1 MGAADGA
8 AGRRPAG
15 GGRSDGRG
23 ARRRLVLRHAD
34 GPDPGWGGR
43 GAASRGG
50 CERPAGVD
58 GGAGVG
64 MNWVLASF
72 TLLAVALA
80 LGFGWYERTH
90 PSARV
95 LALIATLA
103 ALAALGR
110 VAFAPIPSVKPTT
123 DIVLLAGYVLGG
135 APGFAVGAVAALTS
149 NIFFGQGPWTPWQ
162 MAAWGGVGAGGALL
176 ALVAGR
182 ELGRVALTVAC
193 ALAGLAYG
201 AVMNFSLWVTFG
213 GDHTPAKLAG
223 YFVTSLPFDIAH
235 AVGNALFCLAFG
247 PALVRALRR
256 FRARFEVTWR
266 PAPAM
271 IGAVLVL
278 LALPIAASANAPAQS
293 VRWLERA
300 QNADGGFG
308 GAPDQSSTQLFT
320 GWAALGLAAAG
331 RNPRDVQR
339 GGKSVVDYVVAHAR
353 ELDDLGELNRTILL
367 LKAAGMQPRRV
378 AGRDL
383 VAEVASR
390 QRRGGSFA
398 GRVNTTSFAI
408 LGLAAGGRSPRDP
421 VLRRAARW
429 VAGQVNDD
437 GGFNFD
443 GKGASSG
450 IDDTGAAVQALAAAG
465 RRDTATVR
473 RALSFLVRKQN
484 PDGGFPLQ
492 PGGGSN
498 AQSTAWAVQAL
509 VAGGRDPEK
518 VTNAGSRSPVAYL
531 RSLIGP
537 SGAVRYSRTS
547 VQTPVWVTAQALAA
561 LAGKPFPLARVPR
574 AKRPPRA
581 RPAATA
587 TPVPTRTRPP
597 KPKPTATPARAR
609 SLPVAPPR
617 ALTGAQLGLPLAPPF

>member
-1 MGAADGA
+1 M
-8 AGRRPAG
+8 
-15 GGRSDGRG
+15 S
-23 ARRRLVLRHAD
+23 
-34 GPDPGWGGR
+34 
-43 GAASRGG
+43 
-50 CERPAGVD
+50 
-58 GGAGVG
+58 
-64 MNWVLASF
+64 WVLASF
-72 TLLAVALA
+72 TLLGVALVI
-80 LGFGWYERTH
+80 GFAWYERTH
-90 PSARV
+90 PSSRV

-123 DIVLLAGYVLGG
+123 DIVLIAGYVLGG

-149 NIFFGQGPWTPWQ
+149 NVFFGQGPWTPWQ
-162 MAAWGGVGAGGALL
+162 MLAWGGVGAGGALL
-176 ALVAGR
+176 ARVAGR
-182 ELGRVALTVAC
+182 ELGRASLTVAC
-193 ALAGLAYG
+193 AVAGLAYG

-213 GDHTPAKLAG
+213 GDHTLDKLTG
-223 YFVTSLPFDIAH
+223 YYVTSLPFDIAH
-235 AVGNALFCLAFG
+235 AVGNAMFCLAFG

-278 LALPIAASANAPAQS
+278 LALPVAASADAPAQS

-331 RNPRDVQR
+331 RNPRDVER
-339 GGKSVVDYVVAHAR
+339 GGKSVVDYVLAHAR

-367 LKAAGMQPRRV
+367 LKSSGVLPRRV

-383 VAEVASR
+383 VAEVVSK
-390 QRRGGSFA
+390 QRRDGSFA

-408 LGLAAGGRSPRDP
+408 LGLAAAGRSPKDP

-429 VAGQVNDD
+429 VAGQANDD

-443 GKGASSG
+443 GKGAPSG

-465 RRDTATVR
+465 RRNTTTVR
-473 RALSFLVRKQN
+473 RALTFVARKQN
-484 PDGGFPLQ
+484 DDGGFPLQ

-509 VAGGRDPEK
+509 IAGRRDPEK
-518 VTNAGSRSPVAYL
+518 VTRNGSRTPTAYL
-531 RSLIGP
+531 RSLIG
-537 SGAVRYSRTS
+537 SNGAVRYSRTS
-547 VQTPVWVTAQALAA
+547 TQTPVWVTAQALAA
-561 LAGKPFPLARVPR
+561 LAGKPFPLATVPR
-574 AKRPPRA
+574 AKRA

-587 TPVPTRTRPP
+587 TPAPAPTRTP
-597 KPKPTATPARAR
+597 KPKPTPDPARTMYTP
-609 SLPVAPPR
+609 SVAPA
-617 ALTGAQLGLPLAPPF
+617 ALTGAQLGLPIAPPF